1 MGTVGRTAQT
11 RKYTCMNAL
20 PLETEFPRHD
30 AISQQINWPLAAA
43 SLEGVL
49 ADHSVRRSTRL
60 ADLIEQTATLLDAA
74 RRNRQPQL
82 ANALDRLIHAIERE
96 QVTASEDFSRLIRL
110 IRHIER
116 IIQNSAVLD
125 ANGNNPLALILT
137 ETEPSETL
145 RDALNRA
152 GYAVQIINPLT
163 ADQQQIKALCEEAEL
178 LVFITHRSESAQ
190 EIMAPVARFE
200 ALIKSRTTIMIAAN
214 DSFASRAAA
223 VKTGVTHFLTE
234 PLDVSR
240 LNTLLQSARMTD
252 EENRPLRV
260 LMVDDMATAGVYW
273 GKHFQRHNIFYRFET
288 SPEKA
293 YRSAIEMEPDIILL
307 DLYMPDIDGIDLARI
322 FREHPRLQDVPIL
335 FMSTEENDRRR
346 MEAKIQ
352 GGDDF
357 LNKTIPIDDLLK
369 MVRYRA
375 LRYRQSSA
383 EKRSDSLTGLLNHN
397 AIKHLI
403 ESELDRANRQNQPLT
418 VAMIDIDHFKKVN
431 DNYGH
436 QIGDN
441 VIRKLS
447 NLLNTRLRRYDGV
460 GRYGGEEFLVA
471 LPNTDET
478 TAAHLINRLR
488 IQFAN
493 TPIQIEDK
501 TKVQCTFSAGIA
513 SFPNS
518 LDLTSLIE
526 AADNNLYLAKD
537 HGRNRVICDQ
547 FSRTQ
552 PDTGGR

>member
-1 MGTVGRTAQT
+1 
-11 RKYTCMNAL
+11 MNAL
-20 PLETEFPRHD
+20 PLEADYPRQD
-30 AISQQINWPLAAA
+30 TIAQQINWPLAAA
-43 SLEGVL
+43 SLEAVL

-60 ADLIEQTATLLDAA
+60 ADLIEQTASLLEAA
-74 RRNRQPQL
+74 RRNRLPQL
-82 ANALDRLIHAIERE
+82 ASVLDRLIHAIERE
-96 QVTASEDFSRLIRL
+96 QIAPSEDFSRLIRL

-116 IIQNSAVLD
+116 IIQNSTILD
-125 ANGNNPLALILT
+125 INGNSPLALILS

-145 RDALNRA
+145 RDALHRS
-152 GYAVQIINPLT
+152 GYATQTINPLT
-163 ADQQQIKALCEEAEL
+163 QPPLTIKTLCEEAAL
-178 LVFITHRSESAQ
+178 MIFMTNRSESAQ
-190 EIMAPVARFE
+190 EIMAPVAQFE
-200 ALIKSRTTIMIAAN
+200 TLIKSRTTIMIAAN

-273 GKHFQRHNIFYRFET
+273 GKHFQRHNIVYRFET

-375 LRYRQSSA
+375 LRYRQSNA

-397 AIKHLI
+397 AIKDLI
-403 ESELDRANRQNQPLT
+403 ESELDRANRQNLTLT
-418 VAMIDIDHFKKVN
+418 VALIDIDHFKKVN
-431 DNYGH
+431 DTHGH

-488 IQFAN
+488 IQFGQ
-493 TPIQIEDK
+493 TPFQVDGNN
-501 TKVQCTFSAGIA
+501 QMYCTFSAGIA
-513 SFPNS
+513 SFPQN
-518 LDLTSLIE
+518 LDLTSLIDE
-526 AADNNLYLAKD
+526 ADRNLYLAKTN
-537 HGRNRVICDQ
+537 GRNRVVCDQ
-547 FSRTQ
+547 FARTQ
-552 PDTGGR
+552 PRTGETGILGR

>member
-1 MGTVGRTAQT
+1 
-11 RKYTCMNAL
+11 MNAL
-20 PLETEFPRHD
+20 PLETERPRHPS
-30 AISQQINWPLAAA
+30 INQEINWPLAAA
-43 SLEGVL
+43 SLEAVL
-49 ADHSVRRSTRL
+49 SDHSVRRSTRL

-74 RRNRQPQL
+74 RRNRFPQL
-82 ANALDRLIHAIERE
+82 ANVLDRLVQAIERE
-96 QVTASEDFSRLIRL
+96 QITPSEDFSRLIRL

-116 IIQNSAVLD
+116 IIQNSTVLD
-125 ANGNNPLALILT
+125 ANGNNPLALILS

-145 RDALNRA
+145 RDALNRS
-152 GYAVQIINPLT
+152 GYAIQILNPRQ
-163 ADQQQIKALCEEAEL
+163 ADIHKVKTLCDEAGL
-178 LVFITHRSESAQ
+178 LVFITHHGESAQ
-190 EIMAPVARFE
+190 EIMAPVAQLE

-223 VKTGVTHFLTE
+223 VKTGVTHFMTE
-234 PLDVSR
+234 PLDISR
-240 LNTLLQSARMTD
+240 LNSLLQSSRMTD
-252 EENRPLRV
+252 EQNRPLRV

-288 SPEKA
+288 SAEKA
-293 YRSAIEMEPDIILL
+293 YRCAIEMEPDIILL

-375 LRYRQSSA
+375 LRYRQSTA
-383 EKRSDSLTGLLNHN
+383 EKHSDSLTGLLNHN
-397 AIKHLI
+397 AIKSLI
-403 ESELDRANRQNQPLT
+403 ESELDRANRQNQSLT
-418 VAMIDIDHFKKVN
+418 VALIDIDHFKRVN
-431 DNYGH
+431 DTHGH

-493 TPIQIEDK
+493 TQIMVNDR
-501 TKVQCTFSAGIA
+501 TTLHCTFSAGIA
-513 SFPNS
+513 SFPQN
-518 LDLTSLIE
+518 LDLAGLIE

-537 HGRNRVICDQ
+537 HGRNRVVCDQ
-547 FSRTQ
+547 FTRARSKNHD
-552 PDTGGR
+552 PEPHVG